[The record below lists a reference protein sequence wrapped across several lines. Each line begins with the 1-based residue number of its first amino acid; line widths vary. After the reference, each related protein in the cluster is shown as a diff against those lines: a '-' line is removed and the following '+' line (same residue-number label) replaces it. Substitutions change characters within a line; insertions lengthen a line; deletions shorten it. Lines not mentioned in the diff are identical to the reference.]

1 LEEDIMTIRAR
12 AVVIAIACGL
22 CACEAAGQGP
32 PAGRAPEATASMADP
47 EEPAAVDT
55 PLYINRAMIPPT
67 PEMLKAALSN
77 DPDAMRDAIV
87 TTAGTCQ
94 ASSTCPSQFG
104 SCTNWS
110 TPSLCSATCGAS
122 FCICRP
128 IRLCDGEPP
137 EPKEVDTYNSFRV
150 CFDSSANAC
159 TEWSNTTS
167 SFCGC

>member
-1 LEEDIMTIRAR
+1 MTIRAR

-22 CACEAAGQGP
+22 CACESAGQGP
-32 PAGRAPEATASMADP
+32 PAGRAPEATASVADP
-47 EEPAAVDT
+47 DPDEPATADT
-55 PLYINRAMIPPT
+55 PLYLNRAMIPPT

-87 TTAGTCQ
+87 ATAGTCQ

-150 CFDSSANAC
+150 CFDSSQNAC

>member
-1 LEEDIMTIRAR
+1 MEKDIMTIRAR

-22 CACEAAGQGP
+22 CACEAAHQAP
-32 PAGRAPEATASMADP
+32 PAGRAPEATATIADP
-47 EEPAAVDT
+47 DEPDPADT
-55 PLYINRAMIPPT
+55 PLYVNRAMLPPT
-67 PEMLKAALSN
+67 PEMLKAALNN

-87 TTAGTCQ
+87 TTATSCQ
-94 ASSTCPSQFG
+94 ASSTCPAQFA
-104 SCTNWS
+104 SCTSWS

-128 IRLCDGEPP
+128 IRLCEGEPP

-150 CFDSSANAC
+150 CFDPSQNAC